1 MFRSIPS
8 SYLQALEC
16 FVSAKEEF
24 VAENNGVIDE
34 SFSTIYDY
42 QRKYI
47 NALLKQ
53 APAGASLSS
62 PYNLVSIHAP
72 KSHAGEPARQGP
84 FLLQP
89 APPDLKDSPCSVAT
103 DIMYL
108 TLGSAFAEPDGEDM
122 ESSSSISSERLGAL
136 LVGFQDGR
144 VDVYLDVEKI
154 EAKWETQVIKFP
166 AFSWLLS
173 FLTDILVLDYNN
185 GFTYVFC
192 L

>member
-1 MFRSIPS
+1 
-8 SYLQALEC
+8 
-16 FVSAKEEF
+16 
-24 VAENNGVIDE
+24 
-34 SFSTIYDY
+34 
-42 QRKYI
+42 
-47 NALLKQ
+47 
-53 APAGASLSS
+53 
-62 PYNLVSIHAP
+62 
-72 KSHAGEPARQGP
+72 
-84 FLLQP
+84 
-89 APPDLKDSPCSVAT
+89 
-103 DIMYL
+103 MYL